1 MSSLEI
7 YDSSNSQLSS
17 DEYSHDEDD
26 DGLMDMAVSK
36 QQSQPAKSANKS
48 NDTSPTKTDS
58 TASTTPRKLSEDLDA
73 IAVAR
78 KPPASREHTQRQIK
92 QMQRDNRANLY
103 FKRRSIK
110 WLNQR
115 LNNKTDYMSQL
126 KRALP
131 KHQAQAKRM
140 ADYRAAKQAIEREQQ
155 ERQLHQKQLQQ
166 QQRRERTPSRSRS
179 RSRTGSLSPELICL
193 DDDDT
198 PEKPNDIPAVNLHQ
212 QQQQQK
218 IDCKDTTAAVC
229 LTAGNQIRSR
239 GYSCSEPVIE
249 AAAGCN
255 NSEQQPPLQELQE
268 LVVPA
273 AKAEVSLDMVV
284 QEATLKRRRSPTPPT
299 AVDPH
304 AEKRTKSLTTVDLD
318 DEIIELTPY
327 AEPAKQPIPTPTPT
341 PIATPLTLQQAMPAP
356 PTTPQHKPVIRSN
369 ADPLNVFKVGS
380 PYSLSPSS
388 GMEYYVQKKVLC
400 QQHLEQTQPEN
411 LAAVSLSLE
420 TPSPSIEPMNIA
432 YPNQKQLDVP
442 NIQTTTNV
450 TWYALHSSA
459 AGCAGTATASAG
471 TAAASTGTAAASTVA
486 TTAATAAT
494 AVPAATAGATGSAAT
509 APQQQQQQQQPPTSS
524 PRTKQRDGESKQ
536 TQTNQA
542 TATSNNSPVDLDNSN
557 SDAVFHQRIKDLY
570 TELDD
575 IMSDKVRAV
584 KPELKSYGEE
594 KMRIEAD
601 LKTLDNLIAQK
612 EEEHNRLLHL
622 RTVKE
627 ELLARIERK
636 ERILILKEILPSI
649 LNKNCSTSELYE
661 MHTLLINEQ
670 NSPMP
675 SRYGRNSMQQLIDR
689 VENGLDE
696 IKILRSV
703 LAMQSKA
710 PRVAEVPM
718 PPPPPQHYETPSL
731 HRRDSVPAMRS
742 SLLANRTSTFAR
754 GTSMQENEQLQELS
768 KRNKPPSR
776 YQQLINESRQL
787 TGSTADLAATSTYRQ
802 NESIDT
808 LPRSQLD
815 NNHIDELPLN
825 PLYNSSPLAASQ
837 GRKNSNTNTQLN
849 DLHSMHRAGMLQSLD
864 SLDRAVNQTNRN
876 TINNHS
882 NRLSSSTNGPDLEAE
897 RRCQFCLRYKATY
910 MCAACQNQWYCS
922 RECQVRAWDTHWES
936 CPN

>member
-131 KHQAQAKRM
+131 KQTG
-140 ADYRAAKQAIEREQQ
+140 AAKSA
-155 ERQLHQKQLQQ
+155 QLHQKQLQQ

-218 IDCKDTTAAVC
+218 STARTPPPPFALQLEIKSEAEATPAENGSV
-229 LTAGNQIRSR
+229 LDEFLSMKPSIAA
-239 GYSCSEPVIE
+239 EPVIE

-450 TWYALHSSA
+450 TVGQAVVDYNSF
-459 AGCAGTATASAG
+459 GTPYTAQQ
-471 TAAASTGTAAASTVA
+471 
-486 TTAATAAT
+486 
-494 AVPAATAGATGSAAT
+494 PAAQVLQQPPQVLQQPPQAQQLPPQAPQQQ
-509 APQQQQQQQQPPTSS
+509 PQQQQQQQQPPTSS

-742 SLLANRTSTFAR
+742 SLLANRTSTYAR

-787 TGSTADLAATSTYRQ
+787 TCSTADLAATSTYRQ

>member
-1 MSSLEI
+1 
-7 YDSSNSQLSS
+7 
-17 DEYSHDEDD
+17 
-26 DGLMDMAVSK
+26 
-36 QQSQPAKSANKS
+36 
-48 NDTSPTKTDS
+48 
-58 TASTTPRKLSEDLDA
+58 
-73 IAVAR
+73 
-78 KPPASREHTQRQIK
+78 
-92 QMQRDNRANLY
+92 
-103 FKRRSIK
+103 
-110 WLNQR
+110 
-115 LNNKTDYMSQL
+115 MSQL

-218 IDCKDTTAAVC
+218 STARTPPPPFALQLEIKSEAEATPAENGSV
-229 LTAGNQIRSR
+229 LDEFLSMKPSIAA
-239 GYSCSEPVIE
+239 EPVIE

-369 ADPLNVFKVGS
+369 ADPLNVFKVSS

-450 TWYALHSSA
+450 TVGQAVVDYNSF
-459 AGCAGTATASAG
+459 GTPYTAQQ
-471 TAAASTGTAAASTVA
+471 
-486 TTAATAAT
+486 
-494 AVPAATAGATGSAAT
+494 PAPQVLQQPPQVMQQPPQAQQLPPQSQQQLLQQPQQFQQQQQEQQ
-509 APQQQQQQQQPPTSS
+509 APQQQPQPQQQQQQPPTSS

-696 IKILRSV
+696 IKILRRYIYMGLLNNFLLLMRIFIYSV

-742 SLLANRTSTFAR
+742 SLLANRTSTYAR

-776 YQQLINESRQL
+776 
-787 TGSTADLAATSTYRQ
+787 
-802 NESIDT
+802 
-808 LPRSQLD
+808 
-815 NNHIDELPLN
+815 
-825 PLYNSSPLAASQ
+825 
-837 GRKNSNTNTQLN
+837 
-849 DLHSMHRAGMLQSLD
+849 
-864 SLDRAVNQTNRN
+864 
-876 TINNHS
+876 
-882 NRLSSSTNGPDLEAE
+882 
-897 RRCQFCLRYKATY
+897 
-910 MCAACQNQWYCS
+910 
-922 RECQVRAWDTHWES
+922 
-936 CPN
+936 